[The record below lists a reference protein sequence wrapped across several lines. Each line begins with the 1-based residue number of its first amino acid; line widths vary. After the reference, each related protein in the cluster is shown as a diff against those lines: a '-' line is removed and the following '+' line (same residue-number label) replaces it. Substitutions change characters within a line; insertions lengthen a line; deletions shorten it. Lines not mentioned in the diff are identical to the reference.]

1 MNVRNWRY
9 ASQVSVFNRYNVR
22 VGGQGKRALVFA
34 HGFGCNQQMW
44 RWVTP
49 AFEDH
54 YRTVVFDHLGC
65 GASDS
70 TAYDPVRHSTLE
82 GYADDVLT
90 ICHELDL
97 EDVVYVGHSVS
108 AMICALAEIR
118 EPQRCAGIVMIGPS
132 PCYINE
138 EGYHGGFERNDVL
151 DLLHFLD
158 SNYLGWSKTMAKVI
172 MGNPEKPDLAEQLEN
187 SFCQADPEIA
197 KKFARVTFLSD
208 HRADLPR
215 IAAPT
220 LILQCSEDPI
230 APQAVGEYTHQHI
243 AGSELVVMK
252 ATGHCP
258 NLSAPEETVSCM
270 KRFLERLDA

>member
-1 MNVRNWRY
+1 
-9 ASQVSVFNRYNVR
+9 
-22 VGGQGKRALVFA
+22 LFA

-49 AFEDH
+49 PFEDR

-65 GASDS
+65 GESDS
-70 TAYDPVRHSTLE
+70 TAYDPVRHSTLD
-82 GYADDVLT
+82 GYAEDVLA

-108 AMICALAEIR
+108 AMICALAAIR

-151 DLLHFLD
+151 DLLYFLD
-158 SNYLGWSKTMAKVI
+158 SNYLGWSRTMAKVI
-172 MGNPEKPDLAEQLEN
+172 MGNPEKPELAEQLEN

-208 HRADLPR
+208 HRQDLPK
-215 IAAPT
+215 ITSPT

-230 APQAVGEYTHQHI
+230 APIAVGEYTQRHI

-258 NLSAPEETVSCM
+258 NLSAPEETVTYM
-270 KRFLERLDA
+270 NRFLERLPG